1 MIQLS
6 FPTKKLKE
14 YIKRV
19 NVKLKDTNYNQD
31 DLTVYGVTNTE
42 GITITGNQTSED
54 LSNYIVLKENQLAY
68 NPYRVNVG
76 SIGLAPKGLLGLVSP
91 AYIVFETTEELSA
104 EFLYYYL
111 KSSLGVNLI
120 KWYGD
125 RGGVRSALRYNDLC
139 EIDIPD
145 LNLNQQM
152 SVLKKMK
159 EANTEIDEFNNE
171 VHCQEQLISK
181 LRQSILQEAVQGK
194 LAPQDPNDEPASLLL
209 QKIKEEKERLIK
221 EGKIKKEK
229 PLPPISEDEIP
240 YELPKGW
247 ELVYIN
253 DIAFVTKL
261 AGFEYTKYLSTAISN
276 KGDVPIIR
284 AQNIKMNKFIENTEE
299 FISYDLSEK
308 LNRSAVYKKCL
319 LMTFIGAGIGEVAI
333 FDKNTRFHLAPNVAK
348 IEIFNNFS
356 FNIDEKYI
364 LYYLMSEIGQNDIF
378 RFQKATAQPSLSMET
393 IRKVRTPIP
402 PLNEQKRIVEKVDQL
417 MALCDELEKNIE
429 QSKKDSELLM
439 QSVLQEAF
447 KEA

>member
-6 FPTKKLKE
+6 FPTKKLKK

-19 NVKLKDTNYNQD
+19 NVKLKDTNYNQH

-54 LSNYIVLKENQLAY
+54 LGNYIVLKENQLAY

-159 EANTEIDEFNNE
+159 EVNAEIEEFNNE

-194 LAPQDPNDEPASLLL
+194 LVPQDPNDEPASVLLER
-209 QKIKEEKERLIK
+209 IKEEKERLIK

-229 PLPPISEDEIP
+229 PLPPITVDEIP
-240 YELPKGW
+240 YELPEGW
-247 ELVYIN
+247 EWVRLGEVTNYAYNETLKPDEIDEEEWVLELE
-253 DIAFVTKL
+253 DIEKDTSRLIQVIRNKDR
-261 AGFEYTKYLSTAISN
+261 KSKSN
-276 KGDVPIIR
+276 KNRFYKGDVLYGKLRPYLKKVLVAPEDGVCSTEIIPFRGYGNIESRYIMYIMKSPYIDKIVNSITHGMNMPRLGTKNALELLIPLPPI
-284 AQNIKMNKFIENTEE
+284 
-299 FISYDLSEK
+299 
-308 LNRSAVYKKCL
+308 
-319 LMTFIGAGIGEVAI
+319 
-333 FDKNTRFHLAPNVAK
+333 
-348 IEIFNNFS
+348 
-356 FNIDEKYI
+356 
-364 LYYLMSEIGQNDIF
+364 
-378 RFQKATAQPSLSMET
+378 
-393 IRKVRTPIP
+393 
-402 PLNEQKRIVEKVDQL
+402 NEQKRIVEKVDQL

-447 KEA
+447 KDA